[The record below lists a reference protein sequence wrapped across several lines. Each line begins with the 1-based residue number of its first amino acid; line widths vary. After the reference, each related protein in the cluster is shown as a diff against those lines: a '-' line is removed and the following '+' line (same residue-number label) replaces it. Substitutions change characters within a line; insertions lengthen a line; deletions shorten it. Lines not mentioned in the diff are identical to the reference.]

1 MRYTYRAKSIRGE
14 TTSGVLAA
22 DTLAL
27 AQQQLRQQGLF
38 PLSLSPA
45 AEKAAGPR
53 SFSLPLGRRR
63 VSRKDLMG
71 LTSQLAIMT
80 KAGIDVAGAIKSL
93 SRQCPNPALKAAL
106 EGVHQ
111 DILSGKPVSAAL
123 KNQGRVFGEAYVAS
137 VAAGEASGRLAEV
150 LARLAAMERTE
161 LKQRATRRALMVY
174 PIVLAG
180 VSVLVILGLMFFVL
194 PQFAGVF
201 DRFGM
206 TLPTVTQVMLAV
218 SHELRCRW
226 WLWLGGI
233 VGAMFGFAAWRNSP
247 SGKSAW
253 DRLMVNGAVIRNI
266 TRSLTTGRAF
276 RLLGIM
282 IESGVPLIEALRL
295 TRSSIGNSVFR
306 DLFGRLEQD
315 VLNGR
320 PLAEALAAAP
330 FVPNGA
336 TEMVSTAERTGTLG
350 MVTQVIGEFYEEEG
364 ETRLRELA
372 TMIEPLV
379 IVVMGVVVAA
389 VVLSVML
396 PMFEFATFAQ
406 QGA

>member
-1 MRYTYRAKSIRGE
+1 MRFNYRAKSIQGE
-14 TTSGVLAA
+14 TASGVLVA

-38 PLSLSPA
+38 PLSLAPA
-45 AEKAAGPR
+45 AETAARVR
-53 SFSLPLGRRR
+53 SIALPLGRRR
-63 VSRKDLMG
+63 VARKDLMAM
-71 LTSQLAIMT
+71 TSQLAIMT
-80 KAGIDVAGAIKSL
+80 KAGIDVAGAIQSL
-93 SRQCPNPALKAAL
+93 ARQCPNPALKQAL

-111 DILSGKPVSAAL
+111 NIMSGKPVSAAL
-123 KNQGRVFGEAYVAS
+123 KNQKHVFGEAYVAS

-150 LARLAAMERTE
+150 LSRLAAMERAE
-161 LKQRATRRALMVY
+161 LKQQAARRALMAY
-174 PIVLAG
+174 PLVLAV
-180 VSVLVILGLMFFVL
+180 VSALVILGLMFFVL

-201 DRFGM
+201 DQFGM
-206 TLPTVTQVMLAV
+206 TLPTITQVLLGI
-218 SHELRCRW
+218 SHELRSRW
-226 WLWLGGI
+226 WLWIGI
-233 VGAMFGFAAWRNSP
+233 GLAAGIGFRAWLKSP
-247 SGKSAW
+247 AGKQTW
-253 DRLMVNGAVIRNI
+253 DRFLINGAVIRSV
-266 TRSLTTGRAF
+266 TRSMTTGRAF

-282 IESGVPLIEALRL
+282 IDSGVPLIEALRL
-295 TRSSIGNSVFR
+295 TRSSISNSLFR
-306 DLFGRLEQD
+306 DLFDHLEQE

-320 PLAEALAAAP
+320 PLAEALATAP

-379 IVVMGVVVAA
+379 IVVMGVVVAS

>member
-1 MRYTYRAKSIRGE
+1 MRYAYRAKSIGGE
-14 TTSGVLAA
+14 TASGLLVA
-22 DTLAL
+22 DSPAL

-38 PLSLSPA
+38 PMSLTPA
-45 AEKAAGPR
+45 GEKAAGPR
-53 SFSLPLGRRR
+53 SSSFSFRRRR
-63 VSRKDLMG
+63 VSRKELMA

-80 KAGIDVAGAIKSL
+80 KAGIDVAGAIQSL
-93 SRQCPNPALKAAL
+93 VRQCPNPALKATL
-106 EGVHQ
+106 ERVHQ
-111 DILSGKPVSAAL
+111 DILSGKPVSVAL
-123 KNQGRVFGEAYVAS
+123 RNQGHVFGEAYVAS

-150 LARLAAMERTE
+150 LGRLAAMQRTE
-161 LKQRATRRALMVY
+161 LRQQSTRRAMMAY
-174 PIVLAG
+174 PIVLAS

-206 TLPTVTQVMLAV
+206 TLPTITQVLLWISA
-218 SHELRCRW
+218 ELRSRW
-226 WLWLGGI
+226 WLWM
-233 VGAMFGFAAWRNSP
+233 GAVVAAIYCFTAWRKSP
-247 SGKSAW
+247 SGKRAW
-253 DRLMVNGAVIRNI
+253 DHMLVNAAMIRDI
-266 TRSLTTGRAF
+266 TRSLVTGRAF

-282 IESGVPLIEALRL
+282 IDSGVPLIEALRL
-295 TRSSIGNSVFR
+295 TRSSISNSVFR
-306 DLFGRLEQD
+306 DLFDRLERE

-336 TEMVSTAERTGTLG
+336 TEMISTAERTGTLG

-379 IVVMGVVVAA
+379 IVVMGVVVAC

>member
-14 TTSGVLAA
+14 TSSGMLVA
-22 DTLAL
+22 DSLAL

-38 PLSLSPA
+38 PMSLAPA
-45 AEKAAGPR
+45 ARQAAQQR
-53 SFSLPLGRRR
+53 SFSLPFRRRR
-63 VSRKDLMG
+63 VSRKDLMA

-80 KAGIDVAGAIKSL
+80 KAGIDVAGAIQSL
-93 SRQCPNPALKAAL
+93 ARQCPNPALKATL
-106 EGVHQ
+106 ESVHQ
-111 DILSGKPVSAAL
+111 DIMSGKPVSVAL
-123 KNQGRVFGEAYVAS
+123 RNQGHVFGEAYVAS
-137 VAAGEASGRLAEV
+137 IAAGEASGRLSEV
-150 LARLAAMERTE
+150 LARLAAMARAE
-161 LKQRATRRALMVY
+161 LRQQSTRRALMAY
-174 PIVLAG
+174 PIVLAS
-180 VSVLVILGLMFFVL
+180 VSLLVILGLMFFVL

-206 TLPTVTQVMLAV
+206 PLPMITQVLLGI
-218 SHELRCRW
+218 SHELRSRW
-226 WLWLGGI
+226 WLWIGLAA
-233 VGAMFGFAAWRNSP
+233 GAIFGFTAWRKSP
-247 SGKSAW
+247 SGKKTW
-253 DRLMVNGAVIRNI
+253 DHMLVHAVVIRNI
-266 TRSLTTGRAF
+266 TRSLVTGRAF

-282 IESGVPLIEALRL
+282 LESGVPLIEALRL
-295 TRSSIGNSVFR
+295 TRSSIQNSVFR
-306 DLFGRLEQD
+306 DLFDRLERE

-320 PLAEALAAAP
+320 PLAEALATAP

-336 TEMVSTAERTGTLG
+336 TEMVSTAERTGTLA

-379 IVVMGVVVAA
+379 IVVMGVVVAC

>member
-1 MRYTYRAKSIRGE
+1 MRFAYSAKSIQGE
-14 TTSGVLAA
+14 TTSGVLVA
-22 DTLAL
+22 DSLAV

-38 PLSLSPA
+38 PMSLAPA
-45 AEKAAGPR
+45 SERAAKPR
-53 SFSLPLGRRR
+53 SGGMSFRRRR
-63 VSRKDLMG
+63 VSRKELMS

-80 KAGIDVAGAIKSL
+80 KAGIDVAGAIQSL
-93 SRQCPNPALKAAL
+93 VRQCPNPTLKATL
-106 EGVHQ
+106 ESVHQ
-111 DILSGKPVSAAL
+111 DILSGKPVSMAL
-123 KNQGRVFGEAYVAS
+123 KNQGHVFGEAYVAS
-137 VAAGEASGRLAEV
+137 VAVGEASGQLPEVLGRLAS
-150 LARLAAMERTE
+150 MQRTE
-161 LKQRATRRALMVY
+161 LRQQSTRRALMAY
-174 PIVLAG
+174 PIVLAS

-206 TLPTVTQVMLAV
+206 TLPTITQLLLGI
-218 SHELRCRW
+218 SHELRERW
-226 WLWLGGI
+226 WLWI
-233 VGAMFGFAAWRNSP
+233 GAVAGAIFGFSAWRKSP
-247 SGKSAW
+247 SGKKTW
-253 DRLMVNGAVIRNI
+253 DHMLVHAAMIRDI
-266 TRSLTTGRAF
+266 TRSLVTGRAF

-295 TRSSIGNSVFR
+295 TRSSISNSLFR
-306 DLFGRLEQD
+306 ELFDRLERE

-320 PLAEALAAAP
+320 PLAEALATAP
-330 FVPNGA
+330 FVPTGA
-336 TEMVSTAERTGTLG
+336 TEMISTAERTGTLG

-379 IVVMGVVVAA
+379 IIVMGVVVAC